1 MKLQLTTGILLL
13 VVVMGG
19 FAMAVQSDET
29 ATVSKSDDIQKLMEL
44 MDTKAMGLQ
53 VMQTMIASLKATGNP
68 VYSEGFF
75 EDFMSEVDFDE
86 LVELT
91 IPIYEK
97 HFTHDDIKQMIAFYQ
112 SPIGKKLLKKM
123 PVIMQESMTAGIAWG
138 QKLGAKLIEKM
149 RDEEY

>member
-13 VVVMGG
+13 VAVIGG
-19 FAMAVQSDET
+19 FAMAIQSIET

-44 MDTKAMGLQ
+44 MGTKAMGQ
-53 VMQTMIASLKATGNP
+53 QMMQTMEETLNAVGSP
-68 VYSEGFF
+68 VAEDFF
-75 EDFMSEVDFDE
+75 KDFMSEVNFDE

-123 PVIMQESMTAGIAWG
+123 PVIMQESMAVGIAWS
-138 QKLGAKLIEKM
+138 QKLSEKLLKKM
-149 RDEEY
+149 REEEN

>member
-29 ATVSKSDDIQKLMEL
+29 ATVSKIDDIQKLMEL
-44 MDTKAMGLQ
+44 MDAKAMGLQ
-53 VMQTMIASLKATGNP
+53 VMQTMNASLKATGNP

-112 SPIGKKLLKKM
+112 SPIGKKLLKKQ
-123 PVIMQESMTAGIAWG
+123 PAILKESMAVGIAWA
-138 QKLGAKLIEKM
+138 QKITEKLIEKM

>member
-19 FAMAVQSDET
+19 IAMAVQSDET

-44 MDTKAMGLQ
+44 MDAKAMGLQ
-53 VMQTMIASLKATGNP
+53 VMQTMMDSFNAVGSPVADGFLK
-68 VYSEGFF
+68 
-75 EDFMSEVDFDE
+75 DFMSEVNFDE

-112 SPIGKKLLKKM
+112 SPIGKKLLKKQ
-123 PVIMQESMTAGIAWG
+123 PAILKESMAVGIAWA
-138 QKLGAKLIEKM
+138 QKITEKLIEKM

>member
-44 MDTKAMGLQ
+44 MDAKAMGLQ
-53 VMQTMIASLKATGNP
+53 VMQTMMDSFNAVGSPVADDFLK
-68 VYSEGFF
+68 
-75 EDFMSEVDFDE
+75 DFMSEVNFGE

-112 SPIGKKLLKKM
+112 SPIGKKLLKKQ
-123 PVIMQESMTAGIAWG
+123 PAILKESMAVGIAWS
-138 QKLGAKLIEKM
+138 QKITAKLIEKM